1 MQSLKQMFTFA
12 SSREICRMDKKEKK
26 KKNVFVKMVEDKRS
40 IIKSIRE
47 GIPTKKIEEER
58 NVKFV
63 TPV

>member
-1 MQSLKQMFTFA
+1 M
-12 SSREICRMDKKEKK
+12 EKK
-26 KKNVFVKMVEDKRS
+26 TEKKIIFVKMVEDKRS

-47 GIPTKKIEEER
+47 GLPTKTIEEER

>member
-1 MQSLKQMFTFA
+1 
-12 SSREICRMDKKEKK
+12 MDKKEKK